1 MAIRRGG
8 ERIGGPIEAVEE
20 RREVEA
26 ARTGQAPSFTEAAGD
41 RLAAVVRGAQR
52 DPLTDFI
59 VTEVTEIAPGVDPE
73 DVDRF
78 AARAGS
84 GTVDQ
89 VLELAGEFGPTILAG
104 AGLFSLGRAAAVQ
117 GLRTAAPRLAAR
129 SGGRLGTQA
138 ARVASRAEDF
148 AGRAGPPVP
157 KPVLERGAEIAGGS
171 AGIGGFEG
179 AREAAGGGEPSEVAR
194 SAALGAALAGT
205 FETGLT
211 LAGKALIP
219 RAREVDVAK
228 LERSAARPEV
238 KRAFRE
244 VEERFSNRVERL
256 RRGVAEAIGVDDQAR
271 EIRAFAGGK
280 RGRAPLPRERL
291 FTPEARQAV
300 RQFREARASR
310 DALRRLQREAPVAT
324 NYTRDTPFNPEGL
337 LLEVQQVMAKVAK
350 TPEAFGG
357 ELGRT
362 GGRALQA
369 VGEAEADSVAARAG
383 AQAIAARM
391 TRTAS
396 HALGIRPRSK
406 RFAPA
411 VRDAFRVF
419 EEEGLEAAVERH
431 PGMRPVFQEV
441 RNLRRLY
448 DRLVEIGAE
457 PALTR
462 EELAGMGVREF
473 VPHVLE
479 DLGESEFRRRFL
491 EGVTRRFRRDG
502 LSEESAR
509 MTAARLFDRV
519 EETRNGLQRFG
530 SIDHQRGVPG
540 SLAAKVDDG
549 MPFLANPI
557 EAVER
562 YAAEVGRRF
571 AYGRRFGFRG
581 ELKDAIVSMVDAEG
595 GSRALANTLFD
606 SFLARKYY
614 RHALRRTMQS
624 LSSAQVASKLTFAV
638 IPNMSQ
644 SINTILFSGF
654 RNTLRGMADTLSGS
668 RRETIEQALGLHES
682 VFQALRRS
690 HLAASSRE
698 NALDRVAD
706 ATLRLTGFSGVERF
720 NRYLGGAAAYH
731 MIRDTTAKALTGRL
745 RGRSLDAARR
755 KMGHL
760 FLDLDAITR
769 RGRPVFER
777 TGSLDAVLREAV
789 GEEAIDRA
797 LFRGA
802 RLTQFSPDVTSRPVF
817 WNTPVGRVLFQF
829 KTFALSQGR
838 FLRDQ
843 VAAEAARGNMKPLA
857 TFAAIY
863 PVAGELVEASVSALR
878 GKERERDHVA
888 RLVEDVTAVGGFGL
902 ASSAYLS
909 ARFGRL
915 EEFLAGPSGSD
926 FLAVGEAL
934 LSGQA
939 SRLERSVRRQP
950 VVEGTRLLME
960 PGGLVGQELL
970 RYLERLDASGGPSDA
985 PALSRRE
992 FFERRVAEKRQAAEA
1007 ARERVRE
1014 RLGAR

>member
-8 ERIGGPIEAVEE
+8 ERIGGPTDAVRERLDVEKRTTGEAPDFVEGL
-20 RREVEA
+20 
-26 ARTGQAPSFTEAAGD
+26 TQ
-41 RLAAVVRGAQR
+41 RLASVVRGAQR
-52 DPLTDFI
+52 DPLTDFVVDR
-59 VTEVTEIAPGVDPE
+59 VTEVAPGIDPA

-84 GTVDQ
+84 TTVDR

-104 AGLFSLGRAAAVQ
+104 AGLFSLGRAAAVR
-117 GLRTAAPRLAAR
+117 GLGAVAPRLA
-129 SGGRLGTQA
+129 SGGGRLAGQA
-138 ARVASRAEDF
+138 SRVAARAEDF
-148 AGRAGPPVP
+148 AGRPGLPIP
-157 KPVLERGAEIAGGS
+157 KPALERGAEIAGGS
-171 AGIGGFEG
+171 AGIGGLEG
-179 AREAAGGGEPSEVAR
+179 AREAAAGGTPREVAR
-194 SAALGAALAGT
+194 QAAFGAALAGT

-211 LAGKALIP
+211 VAGKALIP
-219 RAREVDVAK
+219 RAREVDVGRI
-228 LERSAARPEV
+228 ERNVRRPEV
-238 KRAFRE
+238 QQAFRA

-256 RRGVAEAIGVDDQAR
+256 RRAVGEALGVDDQAR

-280 RGRAPLPRERL
+280 RGRAPIARERL
-291 FTPEARQAV
+291 FTPEATQAI
-300 RQFREARASR
+300 RKFKEARASR
-310 DALRRLQREAPVAT
+310 EALRRLQREAPVPV
-324 NYTRDTPFNPEGL
+324 NYTRDAPFNPEGM

-357 ELGRT
+357 ELGRV

-369 VGEAEADSVAARAG
+369 VGEAEAETVAARATG
-383 AQAIAARM
+383 QAIAARM

-396 HALGIRPRSK
+396 HALGIRARSK
-406 RFAPA
+406 RFVPA

-419 EEEGLEAAVERH
+419 EEEGLETASRRF
-431 PGMRPVFQEV
+431 PGMRPVFEEV
-441 RNLRRLY
+441 RRLRPLY
-448 DRLVEIGAE
+448 DRLVSIGAE
-457 PALTR
+457 PALR
-462 EELAGMGVREF
+462 SEDLAEMGVREF

-491 EGVTRRFRRDG
+491 EGVRRRLQRQG
-502 LSEESAR
+502 LDSEAAA
-509 MTAARLFDRV
+509 MTAARFFDRV
-519 EETRNGLQRFG
+519 EETRNGLARFG
-530 SIDHQRGVPG
+530 SIDFQRQVAG
-540 SLAAKVDDG
+540 SLASKVDDG
-549 MPFLANPI
+549 MPFVANPI

-614 RHALRRTMQS
+614 RQSLRRTMQS
-624 LSSAQVASKLTFAV
+624 LASAQTASKLTFAV

-644 SINTILFSGF
+644 SVNTILFSGF
-654 RNTLRGMADTLSGS
+654 RNTLRGMMDTLSGT
-668 RRETIEQALGLHES
+668 RRNTIEQALGLHES

-690 HLAASSRE
+690 HIAASSRE
-698 NALDRVAD
+698 NALDRIAD
-706 ATLRLTGFSGVERF
+706 ATLRMTGFSGVERF

-731 MIRDTTAKALTGRL
+731 FIRDTTAKALTGRL

-755 KMGHL
+755 RMGHL

-777 TGSLDAVLREAV
+777 TGSLDRVLREAV

-817 WNTPVGRVLFQF
+817 WSTPVGRVLFQF

-857 TFAAIY
+857 TFLAIY
-863 PVAGELVEASVSALR
+863 PVAGELVETAVSALR
-878 GKERERDHVA
+878 DKRRERDHVA
-888 RLVEDVTAVGGFGL
+888 RFVEDVTAVGGFGL

-926 FLAVGEAL
+926 FLAVGESL
-934 LSGQA
+934 LTADS
-939 SRLERSVRRQP
+939 SRLEGTIRRQP
-950 VVEGTRLLME
+950 LAEGTRLLME
-960 PGGLVGQELL
+960 PSGLVGEELL
-970 RYLERLDASGGPSDA
+970 RYLERLGEDVEPSDA
-985 PALSRRE
+985 PAISRRE
-992 FFERRVAEKRQAAEA
+992 LFEQRVAEKREQRQTAAEA
-1007 ARERVRE
+1007 SRRRIPG
-1014 RLGAR
+1014 R